1 MTTISTDPVART
13 EILARIRRASTDITN
28 PDPITDVP
36 IRWQYGTGVEMDDVV
51 GTFVEKVI
59 DYKATVVRVKGL
71 DVPQAVVEGLKSTGA
86 EHSAVVPVGLD
97 ASWAEA
103 IKAAGFDVRVDDPQ
117 LSKQDLNNTDAVVT
131 AAACGI
137 ADTGSIVLTHVED
150 QGRRAITLV
159 PDRHVCVIK
168 ASQVVS
174 DVPQAIQIVK
184 PAVHEGHPLTFISG
198 GSATSDIELS
208 RVDGVHGPRRLY
220 VIVVDDQ

>member
-13 EILARIRRASTDITN
+13 EILARIRRASSDITTS
-28 PDPITDVP
+28 DPVADVS
-36 IRWQYGTGVEMDDVV
+36 IDWEYGTGIEMDDVV

-59 DYKATVVRVKGL
+59 DYKATVVRVKGA
-71 DVPQAVVEGLKSTGA
+71 DVPKAVVEGLKATGA

-97 ASWAEA
+97 KSWVEA
-103 IKAAGFDVRVDDPQ
+103 IEGAGLDVRVDDPQ
-117 LSKQDLNNTDAVVT
+117 LSKQELNGTDAVVT
-131 AAACGI
+131 ASAAGI

-174 DVPQAIQIVK
+174 DVPEAIQIVK
-184 PAVHEGHPLTFISG
+184 PAVHDGHPLTFISG
-198 GSATSDIELS
+198 GSATSDIELA
-208 RVDGVHGPRRLY
+208 RVDGVHGPRQLY

>member
-1 MTTISTDPVART
+1 MTTIGTDPVART

-28 PDPITDVP
+28 SDPVADVP
-36 IRWQYGTGVEMDDVV
+36 IEWEYGTGIDMDDVV

-59 DYKATVVRVKGL
+59 DYKATVVRVKGA
-71 DVPQAVVEGLKSTGA
+71 DVPQAVVEGLRSTGA

-97 ASWAEA
+97 KSWVEA
-103 IKAAGFDVRVDDPQ
+103 IKTAGFDARLDDPQ
-117 LSKQDLNNTDAVVT
+117 LSKKELNDTDAVVT
-131 AAACGI
+131 GAACGI

-159 PDRHVCVIK
+159 PDRHVCVVK

-174 DVPQAIQIVK
+174 DVPEAIQIVK
-184 PAVHEGHPLTFISG
+184 PAVHERHPLTFISG

-220 VIVVDDQ
+220 VIVVDDR